1 MIDVVGVGAE
11 GFAELPAS
19 LQERVLDAD
28 VVLGGARHL
37 AMLPFE
43 EGQVREPWP
52 SPLRTAL
59 PALLERFD
67 DLDVV
72 ALASGDPLVS
82 GIGTTLV
89 ALLGADAVRIAPA
102 VSSVALARAAMGWSA
117 ESCAVVSVVGRPVEL
132 VARELAP
139 GRRIIV
145 LSSDG
150 GTPVELA
157 EMLVRLGFGASELH
171 VLGNLGGADETHQTM
186 TAYRVAG
193 ADPSPA
199 ERTTTTAKPT
209 TTTAK
214 RTTTTAERTPMTAK
228 PVEAHRHPLDA
239 TPLSAALARTLA
251 GLRSPVPST
260 SSGNVEAPPEPTT
273 TTAEPTTTT
282 AEPVEALRAPSTRS
296 GNEDPLAEPVE
307 APSFPRLNIVAFE
320 AAGPRSTGWAPGL
333 PDDAYE
339 NDGQITKRDVRASAL
354 SRLQPTPGE
363 HLWDVGA
370 GSGSIGIEWM
380 RAHPSCRT
388 TAIEGHEERAARIER
403 NAARLGVPGLRVVRG
418 KAPEALAGLYAP
430 DAVFIGGGA
439 TVPGVLDCCLEALKP
454 GGRIVVH
461 GVTLETEQCIAAAHR
476 AHGGELTRLSVET
489 SSPIGRFT
497 GWTPARTITQWF
509 WTRP

>member
-209 TTTAK
+209 TTTA
-214 RTTTTAERTPMTAK
+214 
-228 PVEAHRHPLDA
+228 
-239 TPLSAALARTLA
+239 
-251 GLRSPVPST
+251 
-260 SSGNVEAPPEPTT
+260 
-273 TTAEPTTTT
+273 
-282 AEPVEALRAPSTRS
+282 EPVEALRAPSTRS
-296 GNEDPLAEPVE
+296 GNEDPLAEPVEVSPLAEPVE

>member
-19 LQERVLDAD
+19 LQARVLDAD

-209 TTTAK
+209 TTTA
-214 RTTTTAERTPMTAK
+214 
-228 PVEAHRHPLDA
+228 
-239 TPLSAALARTLA
+239 
-251 GLRSPVPST
+251 
-260 SSGNVEAPPEPTT
+260 
-273 TTAEPTTTT
+273 
-282 AEPVEALRAPSTRS
+282 EPVEALRAPSTRS

-307 APSFPRLNIVAFE
+307 APSFPRLNIVAVE

>member
-19 LQERVLDAD
+19 LQARVLDAD

-209 TTTAK
+209 TTTA
-214 RTTTTAERTPMTAK
+214 ERTPMTAK

-251 GLRSPVPST
+251 GLRRPVPST

-273 TTAEPTTTT
+273 TTAEP
-282 AEPVEALRAPSTRS
+282 VEVS
-296 GNEDPLAEPVE
+296 PLAEPVE
-307 APSFPRLNIVAFE
+307 APSFPRLNIVAVE

-461 GVTLETEQCIAAAHR
+461 GVTLETEQCIAAVHR